1 MGSRLHKPM
10 TLFMLTFIKVI
21 HGPLTGASHMG
32 AQQTASGF
40 S

>member
-1 MGSRLHKPM
+1 MGSPPHKAM

-21 HGPLTGASHMG
+21 RGPLTGASHMRVK
-32 AQQTASGF
+32 QTASGF